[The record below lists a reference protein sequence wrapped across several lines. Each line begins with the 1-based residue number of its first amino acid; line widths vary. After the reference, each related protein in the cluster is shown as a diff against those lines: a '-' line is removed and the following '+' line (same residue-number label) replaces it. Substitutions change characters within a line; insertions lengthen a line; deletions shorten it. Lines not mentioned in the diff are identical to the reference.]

1 MGLCLFD
8 HLYGLLPALGRAYYL
23 KAHVRPVIGV
33 KQSLQQDGF
42 IVHDHKFQ

>member
-1 MGLCLFD
+1 MGFCLFD
-8 HLYGLLPALGRAYYL
+8 HFYGLFAALGRAHYL
-23 KAHVRPVIGV
+23 KAHIRPVIGV